1 MCYHVYPTELA
12 FLFKV
17 YKLFFF
23 TEFYNGTVNDLILEV
38 QVRGN
43 PTPKIKWF
51 RDGIELQDT
60 EGEKY
65 FQMREP
71 DGVHKLTIHDPQRM
85 DEGRYMI
92 EAENIAGKETIRH
105 EIKKLN
111 KEEYCHVYGIK
122 YHDPTIMKHGAYEEP
137 VAGNTVIREAREFV
151 FMDDGSYYIR
161 GQTPEH
167 LWEYETDTSADSEY
181 EPYVGSTE
189 DEIDTNE
196 QNDDDEDED
205 KDEDEEEKNT
215 TDNEENNDT
224 KDDREHSNINKPCAS
239 KVIKRGPKIKKMRKK
254 ASKKQIPIISDE
266 VKNLDEKDR
275 IVEKPKPQE
284 SPMSDFEKD
293 ASRRD
298 RYQKLFPELVPGPC
312 LLKPDKTCLKF
323 MTELRDVT
331 VMEGASFRLFVTVLG
346 PKPDNIKWLKN
357 DEPMEFSKNGII
369 KNQTKDNT
377 GILHFLKSCVTDEG
391 LYTVIVTHKDQSIT
405 SRANVKIL
413 KSCTKLLTQGT
424 APRFITRIEQHYDC
438 RVDDLILET
447 HIKGDG
453 LLNVQ
458 WFLDGIEICNNEKY
472 IQIREPMGV
481 YKLCIHN
488 PQVRDNGHY
497 TIQVTNDY
505 GVEELKYHLRLEG
518 KQEKSCYGIFHADP
532 RRQYKDEEVKE
543 QRQYREVVFLED
555 GSYYVRGQTPE
566 QFWEWETDT
575 SAESEYEMIKSE
587 SEESPD
593 ETEDQD
599 ESEKEDKDTSSMAAD
614 EEIAADATQS
624 DEISEIDKEDVI
636 EKTPKPIRRG
646 PKIKKMRKKIYKP
659 SEKPIETPQQPDLKK
674 TCIAAERQTKQ
685 TISHKILSDQ
695 PKDAPLKSK
704 KKPVEVEFISHLRN
718 QTLLKGKTLS
728 LNCCCSDNTK
738 LEVNWYKDGEKFEM
752 NRRCV
757 SDVHFGFITLEIYRT
772 VVEDSGTY
780 ECHVKTANGE
790 AKESCKITVFE
801 LPDKQTVDLVPPTFL
816 QLIKGKN

>member
-1 MCYHVYPTELA
+1 
-12 FLFKV
+12 
-17 YKLFFF
+17 
-23 TEFYNGTVNDLILEV
+23 
-38 QVRGN
+38 
-43 PTPKIKWF
+43 
-51 RDGIELQDT
+51 
-60 EGEKY
+60 
-65 FQMREP
+65 
-71 DGVHKLTIHDPQRM
+71 M

-239 KVIKRGPKIKKMRKK
+239 K
-254 ASKKQIPIISDE
+254 
-266 VKNLDEKDR
+266 
-275 IVEKPKPQE
+275 
-284 SPMSDFEKD
+284 
-293 ASRRD
+293 
-298 RYQKLFPELVPGPC
+298 
-312 LLKPDKTCLKF
+312 
-323 MTELRDVT
+323 
-331 VMEGASFRLFVTVLG
+331 
-346 PKPDNIKWLKN
+346 
-357 DEPMEFSKNGII
+357 
-369 KNQTKDNT
+369 
-377 GILHFLKSCVTDEG
+377 
-391 LYTVIVTHKDQSIT
+391 
-405 SRANVKIL
+405 
-413 KSCTKLLTQGT
+413 
-424 APRFITRIEQHYDC
+424 
-438 RVDDLILET
+438 
-447 HIKGDG
+447 
-453 LLNVQ
+453 
-458 WFLDGIEICNNEKY
+458 
-472 IQIREPMGV
+472 
-481 YKLCIHN
+481 
-488 PQVRDNGHY
+488 
-497 TIQVTNDY
+497 
-505 GVEELKYHLRLEG
+505 G

-599 ESEKEDKDTSSMAAD
+599 ESEKEDKNTSSMAAD

-659 SEKPIETPQQPDLKK
+659 SEKPTETPQQPDLKK